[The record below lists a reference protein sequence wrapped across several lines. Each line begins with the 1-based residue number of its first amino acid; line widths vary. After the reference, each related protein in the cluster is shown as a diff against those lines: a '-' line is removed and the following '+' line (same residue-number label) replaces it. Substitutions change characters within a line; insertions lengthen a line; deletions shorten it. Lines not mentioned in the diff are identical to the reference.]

1 MADESDIILDRRGA
15 AGVVTLNRPAA
26 LNAVNL
32 TMVRMLRDALE
43 RWRHDDAVSRV
54 IVTAAGGK
62 AFSAGGDLR
71 AIYEAGRAG
80 RQQESLD
87 FWREEY
93 ALNTAIRHYPKPYVA
108 LIDGIVMG
116 GGAGVSVHG
125 SHRVAGDRFDFAMP
139 EAGIGFFPDVGATWF
154 LPRLPGEIG
163 TYCALTG
170 ARLKAADAVAA
181 GIATHRVPSARF
193 AGLAEALCGTDPVD
207 AVLAGFAAT
216 GNPGPMET
224 GQKPPPQ
231 EKTTGAGDVT
241 AHRGAIDRIFAASSV
256 EDILARLDAEA
267 AGTGEGATGTGK
279 GWAASVAAALRAK
292 APLSLKIAL
301 AQMRRGRHWSFAE
314 CMQAEFRIVSRV
326 VYGHDFYEGIRAVI
340 IDKDNRP
347 RWEPASLADVT
358 AETVEGHFAPLESEL
373 VLPEPV

>member
-1 MADESDIILDRRGA
+1 MSEESEIILNRRGS
-15 AGVVTLNRPAA
+15 AGIVTLNRPAA
-26 LNAVNL
+26 LNAVNR
-32 TMVRMLRDALE
+32 TMVRALRDALE
-43 RWRHDDAVSRV
+43 RWRGDSAISRV
-54 IVTAAGGK
+54 VITAAGGR

-71 AIYEAGRAG
+71 AIYEAGHAG

-93 ALNTAIRHYPKPYVA
+93 ALNAAIRHYPKPYVA

-116 GGAGVSVHG
+116 GGVGVSVHG

-139 EAGIGFFPDVGATWF
+139 EVGIGFFPDVGATWF
-154 LPRLPGEIG
+154 LPRLPGETG

-170 ARLKAADAVAA
+170 ARLKAEGAVAA

-193 AGLAEALCGTDPVD
+193 AEMAEALCGADGVD
-207 AVLAGFAAT
+207 AVLAGFAAA
-216 GNPGPMET
+216 GET
-224 GQKPPPQ
+224 GGKEPPLA
-231 EKTTGAGDVT
+231 KNGAGDIG
-241 AHRGAIDRIFAASSV
+241 AHRSAIDRIFAAANV
-256 EDILARLDAEA
+256 EDILSGLDSEA
-267 AGTGEGATGTGK
+267 AGTGADAA
-279 GWAASVAAALRAK
+279 WAAGVATALRAK

-340 IDKDNRP
+340 VDKDNRP
-347 RWEPASLADVT
+347 RWAPDSLAGVT

-373 VLPEPV
+373 VLPEPVLP